1 MITKTSKIIP
11 FNPASNF
18 VPAKEIQ
25 RRLEAATGYDKRRVR
40 AYAHDESMKCIDLI
54 VSCPR
59 VSIKKVEQFA
69 KSFRTDE
76 SGQIVDVVTTKYVDD
91 SDALRLAGEAYEIVM
106 ALTQPGQCRTASNGA
121 TVNCIGP
128 DFVVS
133 RDGENPR
140 YGGDRELNLSKKCR
154 TLALAIARS

>member
-25 RRLEAATGYDKRRVR
+25 RRLEAVTGYDKRRVR
-40 AYAHDESMKCIDLI
+40 VYSHDESMRCIDLI
-54 VSCPR
+54 ISCPR

-69 KSFRTDE
+69 KPFRTDE
-76 SGQIVDVVTTKYVDD
+76 SGQIVDIVTTRHVDD
-91 SDALRLAGEAYEIVM
+91 SDALRFAGEAYEIVT
-106 ALTQPGQCRTASNGA
+106 ALTQPGHCRTASNGA
-121 TVNCIGP
+121 TVNCVGP

-140 YGGDRELNLSKKCR
+140 YGGDRESNLSKNCR
-154 TLALAIARS
+154 PLALAIARA